1 MEGISTDLVNV
12 IKDYI
17 IFKPK
22 TKKELKEAVDLWC
35 KNKDEALIRYN
46 HISNWNT
53 SLIEHMS
60 GLFRWK
66 SKFNDDISNCV
77 TILIKI

>member
-22 TKKELKEAVDLWC
+22 TKEELQVAVNLWC
-35 KNKDEALIRYN
+35 KNKDEALTKYN
-46 HISNWNT
+46 HI
-53 SLIEHMS
+53 
-60 GLFRWK
+60 
-66 SKFNDDISNCV
+66 
-77 TILIKI
+77 